1 MMATAVDAPVRVP
14 MRAVIAS
21 IAGLWLCYFVLTSIR
36 SAIGL
41 EMQGELLWRRG
52 LVCLA
57 GVAITLVL
65 WLILQFF
72 DRRRLWLQIV
82 AALILAVP
90 AAGLIALANESVF
103 ADVQERV

>member
-1 MMATAVDAPVRVP
+1 
-14 MRAVIAS
+14 
-21 IAGLWLCYFVLTSIR
+21 
-36 SAIGL
+36 
-41 EMQGELLWRRG
+41 MQAELLWRRG

-82 AALILAVP
+82 AALILAMP

-103 ADVQERV
+103 ADVQERVTAKIAERQGYALRRDQSGNLVIEGPAA